1 MDPIL
6 TIIAVFV
13 LLICSAFFSGSETA
27 VTAASRARMHR
38 FESEGISRAAIVNRL
53 IDQRER
59 LIGAILLGNNLVNIL
74 ASILVGG
81 LFATLFPEG
90 GVLYATLVMTALV
103 LIFAE
108 VLPKTVAITNTDRVA
123 LIVAPLLRVLVFTL
137 APIVGFVQWIVRR
150 TLLIAGL
157 DVSNTESVLSAHEE
171 LRGAID
177 LHHQEGAVFR
187 EDRDRLGGVLDLHEL
202 EVGDVMVHRKNMAMI
217 DANQPSSVII
227 TQILRSPHTRVP
239 IWEDDPENIIG
250 VLHARDILRALSTAA
265 WNAEDLDIKE
275 IASKPWFVPETT
287 SLREQL
293 DAFLSQR
300 GHLALVVDEYGAL
313 RGLVTLEDILEEI
326 VGEISDEHDLE
337 ITGLRPQT
345 DGSIIVDGSVPVR
358 DLNRAMEWAL
368 SEEEATTIAGLVI
381 HEAQTIPDVGQIFT
395 FYGFK
400 FEILRRRRNQIMALR
415 ISPPRTY
422 LKLPDSVKAGAPLH

>member
-1 MDPIL
+1 M
-6 TIIAVFV
+6 
-13 LLICSAFFSGSETA
+13 
-27 VTAASRARMHR
+27 
-38 FESEGISRAAIVNRL
+38 
-53 IDQRER
+53 
-59 LIGAILLGNNLVNIL
+59 
-74 ASILVGG
+74 
-81 LFATLFPEG
+81 
-90 GVLYATLVMTALV
+90 
-103 LIFAE
+103 
-108 VLPKTVAITNTDRVA
+108 
-123 LIVAPLLRVLVFTL
+123 
-137 APIVGFVQWIVRR
+137 
-150 TLLIAGL
+150 
-157 DVSNTESVLSAHEE
+157 
-171 LRGAID
+171 
-177 LHHQEGAVFR
+177 
-187 EDRDRLGGVLDLHEL
+187 
-202 EVGDVMVHRKNMAMI
+202 
-217 DANQPSSVII
+217 
-227 TQILRSPHTRVP
+227 
-239 IWEDDPENIIG
+239 
-250 VLHARDILRALSTAA
+250 STAA

>member
-1 MDPIL
+1 MDPVL
-6 TIIAVFV
+6 TIFAVFC

-38 FESEGISRAAIVNRL
+38 FETEGISGARIVNRL
-53 IDQRER
+53 TEEKER
-59 LIGAILLGNNLVNIL
+59 LIGAILLGNNLVNIF

-81 LFATLFPEG
+81 LFATMFEEG

-123 LIVAPLLRVLVFTL
+123 IIVAPLLRILVFVL

-217 DANQPSSVII
+217 DADQPSSVII
-227 TQILRSPHTRVP
+227 SQILKSPHTRIP
-239 IWEDDPENIIG
+239 IWQDDPENIIG
-250 VLHARDILRALSTAA
+250 VLHARDILRALSTAGWDA
-265 WNAEDLDIKE
+265 DNLDIKT
-275 IASKPWFVPETT
+275 IASKAWFVPETT

-293 DAFLSQR
+293 DAFLGQR

-326 VGEISDEHDLE
+326 VGDISDEHDLH
-337 ITGLRPQT
+337 ISGLRPQA

-368 SEEEATTIAGLVI
+368 SDEEATTIAGLVI
-381 HEAQTIPDVGQIFT
+381 HEAQTIPVVGQIFT

-400 FEILRRRRNQIMALR
+400 FEILRRQRNQIMALR
-415 ISPPRTY
+415 ISPPRSQLVQSEA
-422 LKLPDSVKAGAPLH
+422 LKLSGHLH

>member
-1 MDPIL
+1 MDPLL
-6 TIIAVFV
+6 TIIAVFG

-38 FESEGISRAAIVNRL
+38 FEKEGISRAGIVNRL
-53 IDQRER
+53 IDERER
-59 LIGAILLGNNLVNIL
+59 LIGAILLGNNLVNIF

-81 LFATLFPEG
+81 LFAAMFDDG
-90 GVLYATLVMTALV
+90 GVLYATLVMTAMI

-123 LIVAPLLRVLVFTL
+123 LLVAPLLRILVFVL

-157 DVSNTESVLSAHEE
+157 DVSNTDSVLSAHEE

-177 LHHQEGAVFR
+177 LHHQEGAVVR

-202 EVGDVMVHRKNMAMI
+202 EVSDVMVHRKNMVMI
-217 DANQPSSVII
+217 DADEPAGVII
-227 TQILRSPHTRVP
+227 SQILKTPHTRIP
-239 IWEDDPENIIG
+239 LWQNDPENIIG
-250 VLHARDILRALSTAA
+250 VLHARDILRALSAA
-265 WNAEDLDIKE
+265 GWNPDKLDIKS
-275 IASKPWFVPETT
+275 IASKAWFIPETT

-293 DAFLSQR
+293 DTFLSER

-313 RGLVTLEDILEEI
+313 MGLVTLEDILEEI
-326 VGEISDEHDLE
+326 VGEISDEHDLH
-337 ITGLRPQT
+337 ISGLRPQA

-358 DLNRAMEWAL
+358 DLNRAMEWDL
-368 SEEEATTIAGLVI
+368 SDEEATTIAGLVI
-381 HEAQTIPDVGQIFT
+381 HEAQTIPDVGQVFT

-400 FEILRRRRNQIMALR
+400 FEILRRQRNQIMALR
-415 ISPPRTY
+415 ISPPRNY
-422 LKLPDSVKAGAPLH
+422 AGRGEVMKVASHAG

>member
-1 MDPIL
+1 MDPLL
-6 TIIAVFV
+6 TILAVFG

-38 FESEGISRAAIVNRL
+38 FETEGVSGARIVNRL
-53 IDQRER
+53 IEERER

-81 LFATLFPEG
+81 LFAQMFAEG
-90 GVLYATLVMTALV
+90 GVLYATIVMTALV

-123 LIVAPLLRVLVFTL
+123 LLVAPLLRILVFVL

-150 TLLIAGL
+150 TLLVLGL

-202 EVGDVMVHRKNMAMI
+202 EVGDVMVHRKSMSMI
-217 DANQPSSVII
+217 DADQPSSVVIS
-227 TQILRSPHTRVP
+227 QILKSPHTRIP
-239 IWEDDPENIIG
+239 IWQDDPENIIG
-250 VLHARDILRALSTAA
+250 VLHARDILRALSSAD
-265 WNAEDLDIKE
+265 WDPDKLDMKA
-275 IASKPWFVPETT
+275 IASTAWFVPETT

-293 DAFLSQR
+293 DAFLAER

-313 RGLVTLEDILEEI
+313 QGLVTLEDILEEI
-326 VGEISDEHDLE
+326 VGEISDEHDVH
-337 ITGLRPQT
+337 ITGLRPQA

-358 DLNRAMEWAL
+358 DLNRAMDWTL
-368 SEEEATTIAGLVI
+368 SDEEATTIAGLVI

-395 FYGFK
+395 FYGYK
-400 FEILRRRRNQIMALR
+400 FEILRRQRNQIMALR
-415 ISPPRTY
+415 ITPPRSQ
-422 LKLPDSVKAGAPLH
+422 LSVGEASKVGSQLH